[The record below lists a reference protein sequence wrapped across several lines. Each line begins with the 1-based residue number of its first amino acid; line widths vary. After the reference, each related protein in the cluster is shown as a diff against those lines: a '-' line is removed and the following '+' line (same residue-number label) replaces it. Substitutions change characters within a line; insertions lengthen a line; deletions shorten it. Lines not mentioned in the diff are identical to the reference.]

1 MSPTFLDELTIEPL
15 EVNLFR
21 AWGREG
27 GPGRVFGGQVAAQ
40 AVMAAQQTV
49 EVDHQIHSLH
59 AYFLRAGD
67 PSVPIVYDV
76 DRIRD
81 GRSFSTRRVRAIQ
94 HGEAIFNLSASFH
107 QDEAGPDHQSGI
119 ALDVPSPEDIEPAR
133 WRRGLV
139 DVRELPPARSTDE
152 RGLVHRRMWFRV
164 PGELPDDPAIHVAAI
179 AYTSDHGPTGTLR
192 LAHTDTYARDELM
205 TASLDHCMWFHR
217 PARADEWLL
226 LDLEARSTAGARGL
240 AQGTIHRQDGVLV
253 ASVAQEGML
262 RLRR

>member
-1 MSPTFLDELTIEPL
+1 
-15 EVNLFR
+15 
-21 AWGREG
+21 
-27 GPGRVFGGQVAAQ
+27 VFGGQVAAQ
-40 AVMAAQQTV
+40 AVMAAQLTV
-49 EVDHQIHSLH
+49 EVDHGIHSFH

-107 QDEAGPDHQSGI
+107 QVEEGPDHQSGI
-119 ALDVPSPEDIEPAR
+119 ALDVPPPEEVAPAE

-139 DVRELPPARSTDE
+139 DVRELPATTAAANE
-152 RGLVHRRMWFRV
+152 RALVHRRMWFRV
-164 PGELPDDPAIHVAAI
+164 PEELPDDPAIHVAAI

-192 LAHTDTYARDELM
+192 LAHADRYTRDQLM
-205 TASLDHCMWFHR
+205 TASLDHCVWFHR

-240 AQGTIHRQDGVLV
+240 AQGTIHTAEGLLV

-262 RLRR
+262 RLRRT